1 MDTSYK
7 AAIIFSLM
15 ILLALNLIVW
25 FFILTEN
32 KLVEMNFLDVGQG
45 DATLLK
51 FPNSGKFLIDAGPN
65 RSILNQLGDSL
76 GFFDKKIDVLI
87 LSHANLDHYGGFF
100 EILEKYQPKVFVYNG
115 ADSNSEIFKNL
126 ITLIKNRGI
135 IIIVLKSGDKIKIG
149 NNNMNILSPEDNI
162 VFSEKNL
169 NDSSLIIKLEVNGF
183 KTLFLGDAG
192 YSFLN
197 KLKKDWQAD
206 VLKISHHGSKNGT
219 NTDLLAL
226 IKPQIALIGV
236 GLNNSYHHPADI
248 VMDLLKDFGV
258 KIFRTDQN
266 GNISIK
272 FDRELIIKD

>member
-7 AAIIFSLM
+7 SAIIFSLM

-51 FPNSGKFLIDAGPN
+51 FPNSGKFLIDAGSN

-76 GFFDKKIDVLI
+76 GFFDKKIDVFI
-87 LSHANLDHYGGFF
+87 LSHANLDHYGGLFGV
-100 EILEKYQPKVFVYNG
+100 LERYQPKVFVYSG
-115 ADSNSEIFKNL
+115 ADSSSETFKNL
-126 ITLIKNRGI
+126 MTLIKNRGI
-135 IIIVLKSGDKIKIG
+135 IITVLKSGDKIKIG
-149 NNNMNILSPEDNI
+149 NNNMNILSPEDNM

-169 NDSSLIIKLEVNGF
+169 NDSSLIIKLEINGF

-192 YSFLN
+192 CSFLN
-197 KLKKDWQAD
+197 KLKRDWRAD
-206 VLKISHHGSKNGT
+206 ILKISHHGSKNGT

-236 GLNNSYHHPADI
+236 GLNNSYHHPTDTVI
-248 VMDLLKDFGV
+248 NLLKDFGV

-266 GNISIK
+266 GSISIK
-272 FDRELIIKD
+272 FGEELIIRD

>member
-135 IIIVLKSGDKIKIG
+135 IIVVLKSGDKIKIG

-169 NDSSLIIKLEVNGF
+169 NDSSLIIKLEINGF

-192 YSFLN
+192 YSFLD
-197 KLKKDWQAD
+197 KLEKDWQAD
-206 VLKISHHGSKNGT
+206 ILKISHHGSKNGT

-266 GNISIK
+266 GSISIK
-272 FDRELIIKD
+272 FGEELIIRD

>member
-169 NDSSLIIKLEVNGF
+169 NDSSLIIKLEINGF

-197 KLKKDWQAD
+197 KLKRDWRAD
-206 VLKISHHGSKNGT
+206 ILKISHHGSKNGT

-236 GLNNSYHHPADI
+236 GLNNSYHHPTDTVI
-248 VMDLLKDFGV
+248 NLLKDFGV

-266 GNISIK
+266 GSISIK
-272 FDRELIIKD
+272 FGEELIIRD